1 MESCGFCEGTCWICG
16 VLIIGTQKLKMC
28 KFGDVN
34 FEKRKTGCVVT
45 DIILITVIDKRLG
58 PDPDKRLL

>member
-1 MESCGFCEGTCWICG
+1 
-16 VLIIGTQKLKMC
+16 MC

-34 FEKRKTGCVVT
+34 FEKRKTGCVAT